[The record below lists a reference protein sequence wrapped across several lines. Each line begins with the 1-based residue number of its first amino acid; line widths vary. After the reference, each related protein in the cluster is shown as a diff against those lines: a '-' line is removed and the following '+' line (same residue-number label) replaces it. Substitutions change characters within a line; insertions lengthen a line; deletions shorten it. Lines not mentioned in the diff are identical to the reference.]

1 MRNIIN
7 RHFKVQRNDGTIKE
21 FVLLQDNGQFKS
33 VCYDYL
39 DSHGCTTKALTGH
52 ELSISDTLEECKA
65 KTRRLVLVKEI
76 IENQNVTE
84 NEAEQILD
92 FGEIRVTSAELIEAI
107 NSKDTE
113 RVRALFAKLSEE
125 VTA

>member
-1 MRNIIN
+1 MKNIIT
-7 RHFKVQRNDGTIKE
+7 RHYKVERNDGTVKE
-21 FVLLQDNGQFKS
+21 FVLLQENGQFKS

-39 DSHGCTTKALTGH
+39 DSRGCTTKALTGH
-52 ELSISDTLEECKA
+52 ELSISDTLEGCKA

-92 FGEIRVTSAELIEAI
+92 FGEVRVTHKELIEAI
-107 NSKDTE
+107 DSKDME
-113 RVRALFAKLSEE
+113 RVRTLLEKLSKG